1 MTVMIDSR
9 LLNIRKSLP
18 EEICTKDLSD
28 EIFVIDSLLKTNPWT
43 YK

>member
-18 EEICTKDLSD
+18 EEICTKNLPD